1 VQSDLP
7 KPADK
12 RLAVRVTSDALRQLR
27 GGHPWVYDESITSVS
42 HDGAPGDLAVIFDA
56 DRKFAAIGLWDP
68 TSPIRIKVLHVG
80 GPQQIDGGWWRAQL
94 TSALRRRDALL
105 ASGDTTGFRWVNG
118 ENDGLPGVIIDRY
131 ADVAVLKVYTPAW
144 LPHLG
149 GLVAAVEQ
157 VGHPSSLVLRLAR
170 AMRGGPL
177 FGLAEGDALLGTAP
191 TEPVMFLENGLWFE
205 ADVVRGQKTGHFL
218 DQRENRERVRRQ
230 AHDADVLD
238 VFASTGGFSVYA
250 AAGGARSVTSVDLSA
265 PTLAAAGRN
274 LAHNHGI
281 GEVAACAA
289 SRIVGDAYDT
299 MDQFVAQGRRFDIVV
314 VDPPSFAHRQ
324 ADVDRALQAYA
335 QLTER
340 AVRLV
345 QPHGLLVQASCSSRV
360 TEESF
365 LATVRAAAQRSG
377 ADLTGVNVTGHA
389 ADHPVTFPQGRYL
402 KAVFARVTP
411 LQESHR

>member
-1 VQSDLP
+1 MHPDLP

-12 RLAVRVTSDALRQLR
+12 RLAVRVTADALRQLR
-27 GGHPWVYDESITSVS
+27 GRHPWVYDESITSVS
-42 HDGAPGDLAVIFDA
+42 HDGAAGDLAVIFDA

-68 TSPIRIKVLHVG
+68 TSPIRVRVLHVG
-80 GPQQIDGGWWRAQL
+80 GPQQIDAAWWRQRL
-94 TSALRRRDALL
+94 SSALQRRNSLL
-105 ASGDTTGFRWVNG
+105 ASGETTGFRWVNG
-118 ENDGLPGVIIDRY
+118 ESDGLPGLIVDRY

-144 LPHLG
+144 LPHLSD
-149 GLVAAVEQ
+149 VVTAIEQ

-170 AMRGGPL
+170 ALRGGPL

-218 DQRENRERVRRQ
+218 DQRENRERVRQR
-230 AHDADVLD
+230 ARGADVLD
-238 VFASTGGFSVYA
+238 MFASTGGFSVYA

-265 PTLAAAGRN
+265 PTLAAAARN
-274 LAHNHGI
+274 MAHNHGI
-281 GEVAACAA
+281 ADLDACNAT
-289 SRIVGDAYDT
+289 RIVGDAYDT
-299 MDQFVAQGRRFDIVV
+299 MDQLVGQQRQFDIVV

-335 QLTER
+335 KLTER

-360 TEESF
+360 TEDAF
-365 LATVRAAAQRSG
+365 MATVRAAAQRAG
-377 ADLTGVNVTGHA
+377 ADLADVNVTGHA
-389 ADHPVTFPQGRYL
+389 SDHPVTFPQGRYL

-411 LQESHR
+411 LQESAV